1 MENVT
6 QLANKIEKIVRFVTN
21 KPEGPVALHEP
32 VFIGNEKKYV
42 NDCIDTG
49 WVSSAG
55 EYVNKFE
62 KMLCDFTGAKYAITT
77 VNGTAALHTCLLV
90 AGIEPDHEVLCPAL
104 TFVATANAISYCNA
118 VPHFVDIAPDTLGV
132 CPVLLRKHLQ
142 EIAVIKNGNCVN
154 KNSGR
159 TIKALVVMH
168 CFGHPAE
175 LDELKEV
182 CNDFNLVLI
191 EDAAEAIGSYY
202 KGQHVGN
209 HGLLSCL
216 SFNGNKTITTGG
228 GGAILTNN
236 ENLAK
241 RAHHLTTT
249 GKVPHPFKYIHDC
262 IAYNYRMPN
271 INAALGCAQ
280 LERLPEILEQKRNL
294 AENFNKLFADIPEL
308 TFFKEP
314 PDCKSNYWL
323 NALIIATE
331 SALQRDQ
338 LISELVKKQIM
349 ARPIWQLLNSLP
361 MYKNCLHAKLSFSD
375 KIFARILN
383 LPSALEARQN
393 FLS

>member
-1 MENVT
+1 
-6 QLANKIEKIVRFVTN
+6 
-21 KPEGPVALHEP
+21 
-32 VFIGNEKKYV
+32 
-42 NDCIDTG
+42 
-49 WVSSAG
+49 
-55 EYVNKFE
+55 
-62 KMLCDFTGAKYAITT
+62 
-77 VNGTAALHTCLLV
+77 
-90 AGIEPDHEVLCPAL
+90 
-104 TFVATANAISYCNA
+104 
-118 VPHFVDIAPDTLGV
+118 
-132 CPVLLRKHLQ
+132 
-142 EIAVIKNGNCVN
+142 
-154 KNSGR
+154 
-159 TIKALVVMH
+159 
-168 CFGHPAE
+168 
-175 LDELKEV
+175 
-182 CNDFNLVLI
+182 
-191 EDAAEAIGSYY
+191 
-202 KGQHVGN
+202 
-209 HGLLSCL
+209 LSCL